1 MDKTIIEYL
10 REQISECPFLD
21 EFSGGVH
28 VDYTVDDSANY
39 GIYPTGEQLLSS
51 DTAGNERYQYNF
63 ALLAVQ
69 FSEEDEARLQSAGF
83 LERFSR
89 WLRRFNRIGMNLGA
103 GNDFESIHAGNG
115 MFMERAADGQT
126 SIYQISCNLIYERMV

>member
-10 REQISECPFLD
+10 RKQISECPFLD

-51 DTAGNERYQYNF
+51 DMAGNERYQYNF

-89 WLRRFNRIGMNLGA
+89 WLRRFNRICSPFQNRGG
-103 GNDFESIHAGNG
+103 
-115 MFMERAADGQT
+115 
-126 SIYQISCNLIYERMV
+126 

>member
-1 MDKTIIEYL
+1 MDKTIIEHL

-51 DTAGNERYQYNF
+51 DMAGNERYQYNF

-69 FSEEDEARLQSAGF
+69 FSEEDEARRKAPDFWNVFPAGCA
-83 LERFSR
+83 
-89 WLRRFNRIGMNLGA
+89 RFNRIGMNLGA

-115 MFMERAADGQT
+115 MLWSGRQT
-126 SIYQISCNLIYERMV
+126 DRQAFIKFLAT